1 MIATTDKSAPGAF
14 VDTNGQRH
22 FLLVAAIAA
31 NLTRVSWVHSFKRP
45 ASVFSFAF
53 RYREKSSPSHVA
65 DCLREAMVFHHPS
78 NVQIFNCDR
87 VKSSY
92 KIGRNLMVKIL
103 ATARYFQVRLGDYD
117 SLFGA
122 PLRSIFLARKPP
134 LLSLQLMHRVLEMAR
149 VLDLFA
155 GRERGETGDA
165 DIHSNGLPGRRQWL
179 RFRHLAN
186 NQRIPAVN
194 AACDPKLF
202 ALPFDHTGK
211 PDSTGSDA
219 GNREFVAFDR
229 AGTNLLVFLREGVIA
244 VFALESEKPRP
255 LSILETSKETFK
267 SFPKAFERILLDCP
281 QMAFHFRQ
289 RASFSQMTRLF
300 DIAKRRAGDL
310 ITGDSLSES
319 GVVDLARVFE
329 FTIARFYKAFV
340 GAKLELE
347 SLDSGI
353 FRISHCVSRLAGDVH
368 WRDLEPG
375 CSLISGRCAYTTT
388 GQSIKQQNSE
398 WNALRTREIARRWP
412 ISIPLRFTAEGGGS
426 FTATLRRAHSK
437 EPVVDNVTCKA

>member
-1 MIATTDKSAPGAF
+1 MITTTDKSALLTF
-14 VDTNGQRH
+14 VNSNRQGH

-53 RYREKSSPSHVA
+53 RYLEKPSPGHVA
-65 DCLREAMVFHHPS
+65 DCLREARVFHHPS
-78 NVQIFNCDR
+78 NVQIFNCDH

-92 KIGRNLMVKIL
+92 KIGRYLVLKII

-122 PLRSIFLARKPP
+122 PLRSHFLARKPP
-134 LLSLQLMHRVLEMAR
+134 LLSLQLLQRVLEMAR
-149 VLDLFA
+149 ILD
-155 GRERGETGDA
+155 
-165 DIHSNGLPGRRQWL
+165 
-179 RFRHLAN
+179 
-186 NQRIPAVN
+186 
-194 AACDPKLF
+194 
-202 ALPFDHTGK
+202 
-211 PDSTGSDA
+211 
-219 GNREFVAFDR
+219 
-229 AGTNLLVFLREGVIA
+229 
-244 VFALESEKPRP
+244 ALESGEAWP
-255 LSILETSKETFK
+255 LPILDTSKEAFK
-267 SFPKAFERILLDCP
+267 SFVKAFERILLDCP

-353 FRISHCVSRLAGDVH
+353 FRISHCVSRLARDAH
-368 WRDLEPG
+368 WRDLAPG
-375 CSLISGRCAYTTT
+375 CSPISGRCAYTTT
-388 GQSIKQQNSE
+388 GPSIKQQNSE
-398 WNALRTREIARRWP
+398 WKALRTREIVRRWP
-412 ISIPLRFTAEGGGS
+412 LSIPLRFTAEGGGS
-426 FTATLRRAHSK
+426 FTATLRHAHSK
-437 EPVVDNVTCKA
+437 ERLRAFLTEWQCSPSLHARPS